1 VTDKFITDVEA
12 EETTKQYWDQ
22 AHPKPMGSVKM
33 VQAIVKRALIAGYSE
48 LAIIDALNKCKAFTV
63 NAVEYQ
69 LRASYVPPEAEK
81 VQPKTVEW
89 VENSDGTVT
98 RMVS

>member
-1 VTDKFITDVEA
+1 MTDRLITDVEA
-12 EETTKQYWDQ
+12 EETTQQYWDQ
-22 AHPKPMGSVKM
+22 AYPKPMASIKI
-33 VQAIVKRALIAGYSE
+33 VQAIVKRALIAGYLESH
-48 LAIIDALNKCKAFTV
+48 IIQALNKSKAFTV

-69 LRASYVPPEAEK
+69 LRATYVAPEPEK
-81 VQPKTVEW
+81 LTQKTVEW